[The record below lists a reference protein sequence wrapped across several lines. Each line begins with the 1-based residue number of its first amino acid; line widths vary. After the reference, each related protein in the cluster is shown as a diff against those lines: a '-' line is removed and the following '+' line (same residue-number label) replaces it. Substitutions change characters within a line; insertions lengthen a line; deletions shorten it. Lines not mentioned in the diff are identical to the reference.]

1 MDLKSLLQPDGD
13 RLKAF
18 LEALAYGLVGASGW
32 LVVALQYRDY
42 IWALGAIVF
51 PAMGALIIVTTAYA
65 VWGIFGK
72 RIATPLALVLA
83 VVAGCVVSQLCEMY
97 VTE

>member
-1 MDLKSLLQPDGD
+1 MDLKSLLQPAGD

-18 LEALAYGLVGASGW
+18 LYAIAYGLVGASGW

-51 PAMGALIIVTTAYA
+51 PAMGGVMLVASGYAL
-65 VWGIFGK
+65 WGIFGK
-72 RIATPLALVLA
+72 RIPTPLALVLA
-83 VVAGCVVSQLCEMY
+83 VVAGCVASQLCEMY
-97 VTE
+97 VS